1 MPVQSTP
8 GDLYKRRQIIAN
20 RLVLI
25 DCYLNQVLAW
35 LTLIVGSWSL
45 ISLDCKS
52 NALRAK
58 STTPLPF
65 EDYMG
70 NWKLLNCKF
79 ALETKVLE
87 TSSVQSLNISWLT
100 LLSLCP
106 IDFWLCNVDLPP
118 SPSWDKLAPHE
129 LSFNS
134 VWTAELKDSS
144 SPNDLFNVVH
154 SHTSAQREKQS
165 KKIDKRSTRPQR
177 QSHFICSYP
186 LSRKKT
192 ICLKNLFITS
202 KLGSWEPY
210 LWLKYWPSPGKSHSR
225 DVIKIFCIKEPSE
238 IWSVP
243 WQASSYLDMSCQ
255 KNARE

>member
-8 GDLYKRRQIIAN
+8 VESWKRRKIIAKC
-20 RLVLI
+20 LVLI

-106 IDFWLCNVDLPP
+106 IDSWLCNVDLPQ
-118 SPSWDKLAPHE
+118 SASWDKLAPHE

-134 VWTAELKDSS
+134 VWTAELNDSS
-144 SPNDLFNVVH
+144 TTSSMLCTVTPRLKGKNKAKKLIKDQRDLND
-154 SHTSAQREKQS
+154 SHTSSAPTPCRGKKQ
-165 KKIDKRSTRPQR
+165 
-177 QSHFICSYP
+177 FVW
-186 LSRKKT
+186 KT
-192 ICLKNLFITS
+192 FS
-202 KLGSWEPY
+202 
-210 LWLKYWPSPGKSHSR
+210 
-225 DVIKIFCIKEPSE
+225 
-238 IWSVP
+238 
-243 WQASSYLDMSCQ
+243 
-255 KNARE
+255 